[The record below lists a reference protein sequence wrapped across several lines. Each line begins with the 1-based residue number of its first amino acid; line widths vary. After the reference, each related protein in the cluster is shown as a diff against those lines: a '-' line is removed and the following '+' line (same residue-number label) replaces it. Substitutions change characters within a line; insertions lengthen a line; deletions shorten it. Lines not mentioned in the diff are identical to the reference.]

1 MSCALGPARQAML
14 NIDKSKSALYGSPI
28 FHGAHCFIQFG
39 CRLGIKRQCFIR
51 RINMTICIANE
62 QLPIL
67 NAPAFQRACFIDT
80 YTVCFKAAW
89 L

>member
-1 MSCALGPARQAML
+1 MI

-28 FHGAHCFIQFG
+28 FHGAYCFIQFG
-39 CRLGIKRQCFIR
+39 CRLGIKRHCFIK

-67 NAPAFQRACFIDT
+67 NAPAFQRACFIET
-80 YTVCFKAAW
+80 YTV
-89 L
+89 